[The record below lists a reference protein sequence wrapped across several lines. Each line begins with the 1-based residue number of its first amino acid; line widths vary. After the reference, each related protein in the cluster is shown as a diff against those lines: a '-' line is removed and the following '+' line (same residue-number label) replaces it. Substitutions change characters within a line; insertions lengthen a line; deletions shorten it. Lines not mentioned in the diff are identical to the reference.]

1 MSTAT
6 ERQPK
11 TSTRHRQLEAAVW
24 ENEGERT
31 WYNVS
36 LTKSWKDGDDWKK
49 TSASFGSEDLLPAS
63 KLLDWA
69 DFRVGQAHE
78 KNEKAQTAK
87 KPLASK
93 KRGLLEV
100 AVWHKT
106 TDDGDVYYVSLKR
119 SYKDGNDWKDVLV
132 WLGAN
137 EVLAA
142 GRVLTRSFD
151 AIDELYSQRGSSF
164 VDTAKREF
172 DATDSG
178 SPDDDIP
185 F

>member
-1 MSTAT
+1 LRFSVAT
-6 ERQPK
+6 EIKHNECPAFR
-11 TSTRHRQLEAAVW
+11 RH
-24 ENEGERT
+24 
-31 WYNVS
+31 
-36 LTKSWKDGDDWKK
+36 
-49 TSASFGSEDLLPAS
+49 P
-63 KLLDWA
+63 
-69 DFRVGQAHE
+69 
-78 KNEKAQTAK
+78 
-87 KPLASK
+87 
-93 KRGLLEV
+93 
-100 AVWHKT
+100 KT